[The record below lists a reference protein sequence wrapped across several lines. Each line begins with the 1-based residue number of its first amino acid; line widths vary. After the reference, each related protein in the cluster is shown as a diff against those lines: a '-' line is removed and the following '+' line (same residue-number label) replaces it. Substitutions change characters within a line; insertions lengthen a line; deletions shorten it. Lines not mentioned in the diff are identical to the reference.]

1 MEFGC
6 RCRCGDFQ
14 LQHSL
19 VSTTKRGL
27 WFGWLRFGPAEG
39 LSESGGMLDAQLP
52 PSLHKDC
59 ASDSSSAMNPL
70 EEDGGGGTDGNQRHK
85 RNCLNPK
92 PLI

>member
-59 ASDSSSAMNPL
+59 ASDSSSAMIL
-70 EEDGGGGTDGNQRHK
+70 SKKTVVVEQMEISDTRETA
-85 RNCLNPK
+85 
-92 PLI
+92 